1 VEVELSRYD
10 WGGLRSFAGDSTML
24 APELRKLAVA
34 TTREYAELAFRRIEG
49 ATLDLGRLSES
60 STAVA
65 SCLVHALWK
74 CSDEAEGYIL
84 ELLSLIAGAEDDF
97 PENESLGQVSHTECM
112 RSVELGFPVYCEVL
126 ERSVDESRIV
136 AAIDLVSLCGVSNIS
151 LRPAARYALEMA
163 KTRDPSSK
171 HTELI
176 ENSISELD

>member
-136 AAIDLVSLCGVSNIS
+136 SAIDLVSLCGVSNIS